1 MNFKFMRFTPGQ
13 IFVFCLSLIFSFVT
27 LNSYAQPST
36 APNKIV
42 LIDRIIAV
50 VNNDVITQFE
60 LNDRMRVVQ
69 RQLQAQGISLPPQA
83 TLEKQLLERM
93 INEKI
98 QLQFA
103 AETGIRVDD
112 TMLDRALQRIAE
124 GNHMSLD
131 AFRAAIDKDGMSFAK
146 FREDI
151 RNEIMISRL
160 KEREAD
166 NRTTVSDSELE
177 HYFATQAAKPG
188 GDTEYNIAHILIQ
201 VPEQA
206 SAEQIQARKARAEQA
221 LAEIKKG
228 TNFGQVSASFSDA
241 PNALQGGDL
250 GWRAATRLPQLFN
263 DALNNLKVGE
273 VSPILRSPNGFHIL
287 KLIDKRGRDVA
298 MVVTQTHAR
307 HILIKTNELVSE
319 ADAKRRLVELK
330 ERLDN
335 GANFAELARL
345 QSEDGSAAKGGD
357 LGWLSPG
364 DTVPEFERAMDA
376 LPLNKVSDPVRT
388 QFGWHL
394 IEVLGRRTED
404 VTQEKQKLKARLEIR
419 ERKADEAYQE
429 FVRQLRDRAYVEYK
443 QDER

>member
-1 MNFKFMRFTPGQ
+1 MQYRFRTLSALLLLT
-13 IFVFCLSLIFSFVT
+13 LSLTSAVW
-27 LNSYAQPST
+27 AQPPT
-36 APNKIV
+36 AARV
-42 LIDRIIAV
+42 QLIDRILVV
-50 VNNDVITQFE
+50 VNNDVITQFD
-60 LNDRMRVVQ
+60 LNARMRVVQ
-69 RQLQAQGISLPPQA
+69 AQLQRQGTPLPA
-83 TLEKQLLERM
+83 REVLEKQVLERM
-93 INEKI
+93 INDKI

-103 AETGIRVDD
+103 DETGIRVDD
-112 TMLDRALQRIAE
+112 ATLDRAIERIAE
-124 GNHMSLD
+124 GNHLSLE
-131 AFRAAIDKDGMSFAK
+131 AFRQALEKDGIGFAK

-151 RNEIMISRL
+151 RHEIILTRL

-166 NRTTVSDSELE
+166 NRVVVSDSEVD
-177 HYFATQAAKPG
+177 HYLASQAARQG
-188 GDTEYNIAHILIQ
+188 NETEFNLAHILIS

-206 SAEQIQARKARAEQA
+206 TPEQIQARKTRAEQA

-228 TNFGQVSASFSDA
+228 SDFAQVSASFSDA

-250 GWRAATRLPQLFN
+250 GWRPASRLPQLFS
-263 DALNNLKVGE
+263 DALNALQAGE

-287 KLIDKRGRDVA
+287 KLIDKRGRDIPT
-298 MVVTQTHAR
+298 VVTQTHAR
-307 HILIKTNELVSE
+307 HILVKTNELVSE
-319 ADAKRRLVELK
+319 ADAKRRLIELK

-345 QSEDGSAAKGGD
+345 HSEDGSAAKGGD

-376 LPLNKVSDPVRT
+376 LPLKTVSEPVRT

-394 IEVLGRRTED
+394 IEVLERRKED
-404 VTQEKQKLKARLEIR
+404 VTKEKQKLNARLEIR

>member
-1 MNFKFMRFTPGQ
+1 MQHRFRTLSALLLLT
-13 IFVFCLSLIFSFVT
+13 LSLTSAVW
-27 LNSYAQPST
+27 AQPRT
-36 APNKIV
+36 AARV
-42 LIDRIIAV
+42 QLIDRILVV
-50 VNNDVITQFE
+50 VNKDVITQFD
-60 LNDRMRVVQ
+60 LNARMRVVQ
-69 RQLQAQGISLPPQA
+69 AQLQRQGTPLPPREV
-83 TLEKQLLERM
+83 LEKQVIERM
-93 INEKI
+93 INDKV

-103 AETGIRVDD
+103 DETGIRVDD
-112 TMLDRALQRIAE
+112 ATLDRAIERIAE
-124 GNHMSLD
+124 GNHLSLE
-131 AFRAAIDKDGMSFAK
+131 AFRQALEKDGIGFAK

-151 RNEIMISRL
+151 RHEIILTRL

-166 NRTTVSDSELE
+166 NRVTVTDSEVE
-177 HYFATQAAKPG
+177 HYFATQAARQG
-188 GDTEYNIAHILIQ
+188 NETEFNLAHILIS

-206 SAEQIQARKARAEQA
+206 TPEQIQVRKARAEQA

-228 TNFGQVSASFSDA
+228 TDFGQVSASFSDA

-250 GWRAATRLPQLFN
+250 GWRPASRLPQLFS
-263 DALNNLKVGE
+263 DALNALQPGE
-273 VSPILRSPNGFHIL
+273 VSAILRSPNGFHIL
-287 KLIDKRGRDVA
+287 KLIDKRGRDIP

-307 HILIKTNELVSE
+307 HILVKTNELVSE
-319 ADAKRRLVELK
+319 ADAKRRLTELK

-335 GANFAELARL
+335 GAHFAELARL
-345 QSEDGSAAKGGD
+345 HSEDGSAAKGGD

-376 LPLNKVSDPVRT
+376 LPLKTVSEPIRT

-394 IEVLGRRTED
+394 IEVLERRKED
-404 VTQEKQKLKARLEIR
+404 VTKEKQKLNARLQIR

>member
-1 MNFKFMRFTPGQ
+1 MNFNFLKRTVGPLC
-13 IFVFCLSLIFSFVT
+13 VLSLILAVALAS
-27 LNSYAQPST
+27 PST
-36 APNKIV
+36 QAQTRNARPSN
-42 LIDRIIAV
+42 LIDRIVAV
-50 VNNDVITQFE
+50 VNNDVITQYE
-60 LNDRMRVVQ
+60 LNDRLRVVQ
-69 RQLQAQGISLPPQA
+69 RQLQAQGIGVPA
-83 TLEKQLLERM
+83 RETLEKQLLERM
-93 INEKI
+93 INEKV

-112 TMLDRALQRIAE
+112 TTLDRALQRIAE
-124 GNHMSLD
+124 GNHMNLET
-131 AFRAAIDKDGMSFAK
+131 FRAAIDKDGMSYSK

-151 RNEIMISRL
+151 RNEIIISRL

-166 NRTTVSDSELE
+166 NRTTVSDSEVE
-177 HYFATQAAKPG
+177 HYFAAQAAKPN
-188 GDTEYNIAHILIQ
+188 GDTEFNLAHILIQ
-201 VPEQA
+201 VPAQA
-206 SAEQIQARKARAEQA
+206 SAEQIQARRARAEQA

-228 TNFGQVSASFSDA
+228 TDFGQVSATFSDA

-250 GWRAATRLPQLFN
+250 GWRPASRLPQLFN
-263 DALNNLKVGE
+263 DALNSLQPGE
-273 VSPILRSPNGFHIL
+273 VSAILRSPNGFHIL
-287 KLIDKRGRDVA
+287 KLQDKRGGNA
-298 MVVTQTHAR
+298 PMVVTQTHAR

-319 ADAKRRLVELK
+319 ADAKRRLTELK

-345 QSEDGSAAKGGD
+345 HSEDGSAGKGGD

-376 LPLNKVSDPVRT
+376 LPLKTVSEPIRT

-394 IEVLGRRTED
+394 IEVLERRTED

-443 QDER
+443 TDER

>member
-1 MNFKFMRFTPGQ
+1 MQHRFRALSALLVLT
-13 IFVFCLSLIFSFVT
+13 LSLTPAVWGE
-27 LNSYAQPST
+27 PRT
-36 APNKIV
+36 AAGIQ
-42 LIDRIIAV
+42 LIDRILVV
-50 VNNDVITQFE
+50 VNNDVITQFD
-60 LNDRMRVVQ
+60 LDARMRVVQ
-69 RQLQAQGISLPPQA
+69 AQLQRQGTPLPA
-83 TLEKQLLERM
+83 RDVLEKQVLERM
-93 INEKI
+93 INDKV

-103 AETGIRVDD
+103 DETGIRVDD
-112 TMLDRALQRIAE
+112 ATLDRAIERIAE
-124 GNHMSLD
+124 GNHLSLD
-131 AFRAAIDKDGMSFAK
+131 AFRQALEKDGIGFAK

-151 RNEIMISRL
+151 RHEIILTRL

-166 NRTTVSDSELE
+166 NRVVVTDSEVDRYLANQTAHQGNE
-177 HYFATQAAKPG
+177 
-188 GDTEYNIAHILIQ
+188 TEFNVSHILIS

-206 SAEQIQARKARAEQA
+206 TPEQIQARKARAEQA

-228 TNFGQVSASFSDA
+228 TDFGEVSASFSDA
-241 PNALQGGDL
+241 PNALQGGNL
-250 GWRAATRLPQLFN
+250 GWRPTSRLPQLFS
-263 DALNNLKVGE
+263 DALNGLQPGE

-287 KLIDKRGRDVA
+287 KLIDKRGRDIPT
-298 MVVTQTHAR
+298 VVTQTHAR

-319 ADAKRRLVELK
+319 ADAKRRLIELK

-335 GANFAELARL
+335 GASFAELARL
-345 QSEDGSAAKGGD
+345 HSEDGSAAKGGD

-376 LPLNKVSDPVRT
+376 LPLKTVSEPIRT

-394 IEVLGRRTED
+394 IEVLERRKED
-404 VTQEKQKLKARLEIR
+404 VTKEKQKLNARLELR

>member
-1 MNFKFMRFTPGQ
+1 MQHRFRALSALLILT
-13 IFVFCLSLIFSFVT
+13 LSLTPAVW
-27 LNSYAQPST
+27 AQPRT
-36 APNKIV
+36 PARV
-42 LIDRIIAV
+42 QLIDRILVV
-50 VNNDVITQFE
+50 VNNDVITQFD
-60 LNDRMRVVQ
+60 LNARMRVVQ
-69 RQLQAQGISLPPQA
+69 AQLQRQGTPLPPREV
-83 TLEKQLLERM
+83 LEKQVLERM
-93 INEKI
+93 INDKV

-103 AETGIRVDD
+103 DETGIRVDD
-112 TMLDRALQRIAE
+112 ATLDRAIERIAE
-124 GNHMSLD
+124 GNHLSLE
-131 AFRAAIDKDGMSFAK
+131 AFRQALEKDGVGFAK

-151 RNEIMISRL
+151 RHEIILTRL

-166 NRTTVSDSELE
+166 NRVTVTDSEVE
-177 HYFATQAAKPG
+177 HYFATQAARQG
-188 GDTEYNIAHILIQ
+188 NETEFNLAHILIS

-206 SAEQIQARKARAEQA
+206 TPEQIQVRKARAEQA

-228 TNFGQVSASFSDA
+228 TDFGQVSASFSDA

-250 GWRAATRLPQLFN
+250 GWRPASRLPQLFN
-263 DALNNLKVGE
+263 DALNALQPGE
-273 VSPILRSPNGFHIL
+273 VSAILRSPNGFHIL
-287 KLIDKRGRDVA
+287 KLIDKRGRDIP

-307 HILIKTNELVSE
+307 HILVKTNELVSE
-319 ADAKRRLVELK
+319 ADAKRRLTELK

-335 GANFAELARL
+335 GASFAELARL
-345 QSEDGSAAKGGD
+345 HSEDGSAAKGGD

-376 LPLNKVSDPVRT
+376 LPLKTVSEPIRT

-394 IEVLGRRTED
+394 IEVLERRKED
-404 VTQEKQKLKARLEIR
+404 VTKEKQKLNARLEIR